1 MSPPPVNPA
10 RPYGYGSSPSRL
22 EREARLV
29 LVEELMFRRLQ
40 SSQVIERALA
50 KEFGVNSRTIRTYM
64 KRVRERAAIAAQIDP
79 GRLTREKLTESIV
92 ATLNLALDRVKWIEG
107 RSVPDPDLRTAL
119 RCQQALASLHGLVV
133 QRHELTGANGEP
145 LTISPEAAAAE
156 MRKIVEDVANRR
168 KAEAP
173 PPTTPAPTPDDA
185 DDGSEEDEP

>member
-1 MSPPPVNPA
+1 MSSPPVNPA

-92 ATLNLALDRVKWIEG
+92 GTLNLALDRTKIVEG
-107 RSVPDPDLRTAL
+107 RAVPDPDLRTAL
-119 RCQQALASLHGLVV
+119 RCQQALMNLHGLVV
-133 QRHELTGANGEP
+133 QRHEVTGPNGEP
-145 LTISPEAAAAE
+145 LTITPEAAVAE
-156 MRKIVEDVANRR
+156 MRRIVEDVASRR
-168 KAEAP
+168 SAEA
-173 PPTTPAPTPDDA
+173 PTTPAAPPA
-185 DDGSEEDEP
+185 GESDDGSEEDEP